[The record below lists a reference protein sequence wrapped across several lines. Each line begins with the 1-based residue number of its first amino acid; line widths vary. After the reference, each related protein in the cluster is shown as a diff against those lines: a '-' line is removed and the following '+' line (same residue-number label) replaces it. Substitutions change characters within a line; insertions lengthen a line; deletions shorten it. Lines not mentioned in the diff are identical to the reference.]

1 MRRTTSRARGESVVR
16 PQSDCEIIPWKNEK
30 HQTRFDSFEQF
41 VFESVFRLIAIRLTD
56 SHITAAEVLP
66 KSLALEIR
74 LWRDR
79 VNNSVHSSSCAF
91 HHTMRDVLCRNRCIF
106 RHVPRRA
113 NRPGLN
119 AANANSQREK
129 Y

>member
-1 MRRTTSRARGESVVR
+1 MVR
-16 PQSDCEIIPWKNEK
+16 PKLDCAIIPPKNEK
-30 HQTRFDSFEQF
+30 RQTRFDSFRQF
-41 VFESVFRLIAIRLTD
+41 VFETLFPLIAIRLTD

-91 HHTMRDVLCRNRCIF
+91 HHTMRDVLCGNRRVF